1 MNIKVS
7 SFADANTKNDDY
19 AQGYTL
25 ISLKNK
31 NAGSVPKFEFLFS
44 E

>member
-1 MNIKVS
+1 MNIKAS
-7 SFADANTKNDDY
+7 SLAEANTKNDDY
-19 AQGYTL
+19 AQAHKL